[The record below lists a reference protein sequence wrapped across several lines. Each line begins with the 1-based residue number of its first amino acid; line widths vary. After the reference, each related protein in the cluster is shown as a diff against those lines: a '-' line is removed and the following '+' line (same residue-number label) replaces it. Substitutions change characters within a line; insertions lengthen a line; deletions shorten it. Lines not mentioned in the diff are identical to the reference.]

1 MEVRLRKLL
10 TEMFDKRD
18 FGLDFREREDFELY
32 VNEFYDA
39 TESEIREVWNLYRP
53 LVIPEFDEFV
63 DPWNFDRH

>member
-10 TEMFDKRD
+10 TELMDKRD

-63 DPWNFDRH
+63 DPWNFDR